1 MKRPLGV
8 RIPRPPPL
16 KCGKM
21 SWRCGRSIDVDHDRE
36 RLRDLSARLMKLHRA
51 LLDRERRRY
60 EDRRGSIPSGELLQ
74 VVITDPQFA
83 WLRSLSVMVAE
94 IDATVD
100 AGDPMTEE
108 TVARM
113 FQGAYRLLK
122 AGGDSKFQLK
132 YLDALQDSPDVVM
145 AHAEVSRVLPA
156 SLSSKGPS

>member
-1 MKRPLGV
+1 
-8 RIPRPPPL
+8 
-16 KCGKM
+16 
-21 SWRCGRSIDVDHDRE
+21 VDHDRE

-122 AGGDSKFQLK
+122 AGGDSEFQLK

>member
-1 MKRPLGV
+1 MREDRPDGA
-8 RIPRPPPL
+8 
-16 KCGKM
+16 G
-21 SWRCGRSIDVDHDRE
+21 GQSIDVDHDRE

-113 FQGAYRLLK
+113 FQGAYRLLR
-122 AGGDSKFQLK
+122 AGGDSEFQLK

>member
-1 MKRPLGV
+1 MREDRPG
-8 RIPRPPPL
+8 
-16 KCGKM
+16 GA
-21 SWRCGRSIDVDHDRE
+21 GGQRSIDVDHDRE

-83 WLRSLSVMVAE
+83 WLRSLSAMVAE

-113 FQGAYRLLK
+113 LQGAYELLK
-122 AGGDSKFQLK
+122 SGGNSEFQLK
-132 YLDALQDSPDVVM
+132 YAPCNILATVSSVIGSP
-145 AHAEVSRVLPA
+145 A
-156 SLSSKGPS
+156 

>member
-1 MKRPLGV
+1 MREDRPG
-8 RIPRPPPL
+8 
-16 KCGKM
+16 GA
-21 SWRCGRSIDVDHDRE
+21 GGQRSIDVDHDRE

-83 WLRSLSVMVAE
+83 CLRSLSGMVAG

-122 AGGDSKFQLK
+122 AGGDSEFQLK
-132 YLDALQDSPDVVM
+132 YLDALQDAPVVGM
-145 AHAEVSRVLPA
+145 AHAEGSRLLPA

>member
-1 MKRPLGV
+1 MREDRPG
-8 RIPRPPPL
+8 
-16 KCGKM
+16 GA
-21 SWRCGRSIDVDHDRE
+21 GGQRSIDVDHDRE

-122 AGGDSKFQLK
+122 AGGDSEFQLK

>member
-1 MKRPLGV
+1 
-8 RIPRPPPL
+8 
-16 KCGKM
+16 
-21 SWRCGRSIDVDHDRE
+21 
-36 RLRDLSARLMKLHRA
+36 
-51 LLDRERRRY
+51 
-60 EDRRGSIPSGELLQ
+60 
-74 VVITDPQFA
+74 
-83 WLRSLSVMVAE
+83 MVAE

-122 AGGDSKFQLK
+122 AGGDSEFQLK